1 MYMYMYDPA
10 YIFIIIEYIHIALDV
25 EGLNDIIS
33 SGTVSIEGSK
43 TKAPLALKCMAN

>member
-1 MYMYMYDPA
+1 MIQSNQA
-10 YIFIIIEYIHIALDV
+10 YIFIIIEYINIALDL

-33 SGTVSIEGSK
+33 SGTVLIEGSK